1 MSPRLV
7 WLAAILLPFLASC
20 SSVIGIVKG
29 TDQLNHR
36 SDQRTQ
42 SPASAPVVG
51 PVEEEGAFHIVGKGE
66 TLRHICHVYGLDMA
80 KVARINEL
88 NPPYSLNAG
97 ETIFLPAQAL
107 LEVDDKP
114 AAGYPNTPKKR
125 SRRSVARAISGK
137 RHPLVP
143 QLRFP
148 LPGGVLTSPFGHRWG
163 VFHKGLDIAAPI
175 GKPVLA
181 CAKGRV
187 AFTGRQK
194 KLRGYGRIVVL
205 DHGRGVY
212 TQYAHLRRVLVRK
225 GQRIRGGQRI
235 GLVGNSGRSTGPH
248 LHLEVRVR
256 NQMYNPL
263 AYFSRNELKGMRV
276 AKRFTDSPMGPVQ
289 AGWRVPDLLA
299 ARR

>member
-20 SSVIGIVKG
+20 SSFTGIVKG
-29 TDQLNHR
+29 PDQLNHR
-36 SDQRTQ
+36 CEQRIE
-42 SPASAPVVG
+42 SPASDPRVRPA
-51 PVEEEGAFHIVGKGE
+51 EEEGAFHIVGNGE
-66 TLRHICHVYGLDMA
+66 TLRHICHVYGLDLE

-88 NPPYSLNAG
+88 KAPYSLNIG
-97 ETIFLPAQAL
+97 ETIFLPAHAL
-107 LEVDDKP
+107 LEAEVKP
-114 AAGYPNTPKKR
+114 AVGSPNTPKKR
-125 SRRSVARAISGK
+125 SCRNVAKAISGK

-143 QLRFP
+143 ALRFP
-148 LPGGVLTSPFGHRWG
+148 VRGGVLTSPFGHRWG
-163 VFHKGLDIAAPI
+163 VFHKGLDIAAPV

-181 CAKGRV
+181 CANGRV
-187 AFTGRQK
+187 VFTGRQK
-194 KLRGYGRIVVL
+194 KLRGYGKIVVL

-212 TQYAHLRRVLVRK
+212 TQYAHLNRVSVRK
-225 GQRIRGGQRI
+225 GQRIRSGQRI

-248 LHLEVRVR
+248 LHLEVRVS

-263 AYFSRNELKGMRV
+263 AYFSRNQLKGMRV

-289 AGWRVPDLLA
+289 ARWRVLDLLV